1 MGGVIFSIEAGSQ
14 LQIALQVGVSSS
26 RVHGAVAFFVC
37 SHVWVGCEVSI
48 AVGCEVSIAVVA
60 VVLTWREVSVVV
72 VVGVVAV
79 KSLWPVLAASGS
91 VVISIALTV
100 HRFGFSAVGGNV
112 SSDATVVTCAGLLG
126 LGAVGREVVLFSAFV
141 AAIQFGLDVVDR
153 VDHSI

>member
-1 MGGVIFSIEAGSQ
+1 MGGVIFSIEAGGL

-48 AVGCEVSIAVVA
+48 AVVA

-79 KSLWPVLAASGS
+79 KSLRFILTASGS
-91 VVISIALTV
+91 VVVSIALAV
-100 HRFGFSAVGGNV
+100 HRFGFPAV
-112 SSDATVVTCAGLLG
+112 
-126 LGAVGREVVLFSAFV
+126 
-141 AAIQFGLDVVDR
+141 
-153 VDHSI
+153 

>member
-1 MGGVIFSIEAGSQ
+1 MGGVIFSIEAGGL

-48 AVGCEVSIAVVA
+48 AVVA

-79 KSLWPVLAASGS
+79 KSLRSILTASGS
-91 VVISIALTV
+91 VVVSIALAV
-100 HRFGFSAVGGNV
+100 HRFGFSAIGSNV
-112 SSDATVVTCAGLLG
+112 SGDATVVTCAGVLG
-126 LGAVGREVVLFSAFV
+126 LGAVGCEVVLFSAFV
-141 AAIQFGLDVVDR
+141 AAVQFGLDVIDR
-153 VDHSI
+153 VNHSI

>member
-1 MGGVIFSIEAGSQ
+1 MGGVIFSIEARGL

-26 RVHGAVAFFVC
+26 RVHSAVAFLVC

-79 KSLWPVLAASGS
+79 KSLWPVLTASGS
-91 VVISIALTV
+91 VVVSIALAV
-100 HRFGFSAVGGNV
+100 HRFGFSAIGSNV
-112 SSDATVVTCAGLLG
+112 SGDATVVTCAGLFG
-126 LGAVGREVVLFSAFV
+126 LWAIGREVVLFPAFV
-141 AAIQFGLDVVDR
+141 AAV
-153 VDHSI
+153 

>member
-1 MGGVIFSIEAGSQ
+1 MGGVIFSIEAGGL

-48 AVGCEVSIAVVA
+48 AVVA

-79 KSLWPVLAASGS
+79 KSLWSVLTASGS
-91 VVISIALTV
+91 VVVSIALAV
-100 HRFGFSAVGGNV
+100 HRFGFSAIGSDV
-112 SSDATVVTCAGLLG
+112 SGDATVVTCASLFGLW
-126 LGAVGREVVLFSAFV
+126 AIGREVVLFSAFI
-141 AAIQFGLDVVDR
+141 AAV
-153 VDHSI
+153 